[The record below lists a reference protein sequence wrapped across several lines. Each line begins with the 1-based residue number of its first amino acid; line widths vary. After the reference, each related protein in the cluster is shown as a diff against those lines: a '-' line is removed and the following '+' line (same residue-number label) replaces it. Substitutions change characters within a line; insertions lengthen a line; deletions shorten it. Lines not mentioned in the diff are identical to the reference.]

1 MYLPNMAKTPQPVF
15 SGSVLMRQDKQMIK
29 APEIF
34 DNLQIVRNRN
44 RAAQNFQQSDF
55 LKQLAVERLA
65 DRLDLMRRDFDTI
78 IDVGSHG
85 GYVARMLGGHEK
97 LSKIISLDPSQAFVE
112 QATQHG
118 PSSVMSVE
126 TLPDNLGTVDG
137 IVSLLYLHQIN
148 DLPGLMKQMAATLK
162 PDGLFFAVLFGG
174 RTLQE
179 LRACL
184 SAAEEEIL
192 SGISPHVAPMA
203 DIRDIGGLLGR
214 AGLALPVA
222 DSELLTVTYSS
233 LFKLMH
239 DLRAMGEGNS
249 LIGRRTSLSRRD
261 LFLRTAEI
269 YQERYGRDDGTIP
282 ASFELI
288 HLTAWSPDKSQQKP
302 LRPGSAKMSLKDVL

>member
-1 MYLPNMAKTPQPVF
+1 
-15 SGSVLMRQDKQMIK
+15 MIK

-78 IDVGSHG
+78 IDVGAHG

-97 LSKIISLDPSQAFVE
+97 LSKIISLDPSQVFVE
-112 QATQHG
+112 QATKYG